1 MGALYSVLLKKYSK
15 YSHFKWAV
23 NQREINGSEKRLV
36 AFIILF
42 FKEPKIICWC
52 CRRTQNQK
60 KNPCAN
66 YNDEYTAYARAYYK
80 CVNKSMSNQIFLL
93 RYYIAYLKSMVS
105 LEWWRKSTFFF
116 LLRYNILEMKRM
128 RMRCNAICQPMPHN
142 VKKGNFTQKES
153 VLVSLICGHFV
164 INRFVEENNG
174 DNAERKNERR
184 QNWRL
189 IRFELRECGHKKC
202 PIKGVLLISFILAWR
217 EMIQPLE
224 QIKWFFVLCPL
235 STLRLFVYFY
245 LHGFYTSH
253 ACIGMS
259 VLCVCDVSSLTAW
272 NKISRSFA
280 NHLNKTN
287 YKIYFPYFVHLSKN
301 VSAIRKRVDDQTN
314 VQTRRNKKPHRHN
327 ICYRTFLVVAGFFC
341 WFFLS
346 RFQDNTHQ
354 KKNI

>member
-1 MGALYSVLLKKYSK
+1 
-15 YSHFKWAV
+15 
-23 NQREINGSEKRLV
+23 
-36 AFIILF
+36 
-42 FKEPKIICWC
+42 
-52 CRRTQNQK
+52 
-60 KNPCAN
+60 
-66 YNDEYTAYARAYYK
+66 
-80 CVNKSMSNQIFLL
+80 MSNQIFLL

-116 LLRYNILEMKRM
+116 LMGYNILKMKRM

-174 DNAERKNERR
+174 DNAKRKNERR

-224 QIKWFFVLCPL
+224 QSNGSLFSVHCP
-235 STLRLFVYFY
+235 
-245 LHGFYTSH
+245 
-253 ACIGMS
+253 
-259 VLCVCDVSSLTAW
+259 LCVCLC
-272 NKISRSFA
+272 ISIYTGFTRRTRALVWVFYACAMCRLSQPEIKSQG
-280 NHLNKTN
+280 HSRTIWTKPII
-287 YKIYFPYFVHLSKN
+287 KYFPYFVHLSKN

-314 VQTRRNKKPHRHN
+314 VQTRRKKNPHRHN
-327 ICYRTFLVVAGFFC
+327 ICYRTFLVVAGFFYLVSKITHTKKKTFRLMNHIIYYINAR
-341 WFFLS
+341 WWTNNDDGIFFS
-346 RFQDNTHQ
+346 FV
-354 KKNI
+354 